1 VLDVA
6 GARASGASK
15 AIAVVGSVAPLRRIR
30 LCADDYGISTA
41 VNAGIRDLIL
51 RGRLNATSVMVVAPS
66 FGRAEALPLMM
77 LNVGATRVEIG
88 LHVTLTAPFRPLSAK
103 FAHRHGVFLP
113 LKDTIVSALL
123 HRLDRDALTAEVS
136 AQIKAFA
143 AAFGRLPEF
152 VDGHQHVH
160 MLPQVRDAFLAAVC
174 KSAPN
179 AWVRQCGRALPLL
192 KRFADRKGLFL
203 DLLSGSF
210 RKRAA
215 EYGVA
220 TNVAFAGTYDFDTET
235 PFASLFPTFLD
246 QLPDRSVVMCHPGF
260 VDTELKRLDPL
271 TGPREQEYA
280 FFVGDSFPRVLRAH
294 GVALA

>member
-6 GARASGASK
+6 GARAGGASK
-15 AIAVVGSVAPLRRIR
+15 AIAIVGSATALRRIR

-41 VNAGIRDLIL
+41 VSAGIRDLVL
-51 RGRLNATSVMVVAPS
+51 RGRLNATSVMVVAPT

-103 FAHRHGVFLP
+103 FANRHGVFLP
-113 LKDTIVSALL
+113 LKDTIVNALL
-123 HRLDRDALTAEVS
+123 RRFDSDALKAEVN
-136 AQIKAFA
+136 AQIVAFA
-143 AAFGRLPEF
+143 AAFGRLPDF

-160 MLPQVRDAFLAAVC
+160 LLPQIRDAVLGAVC

-179 AWVRQCGRALPLL
+179 AWVRQCGRALPWF

-203 DLLSGSF
+203 DLLSASF

-220 TNVAFAGTYDFDTET
+220 TNVAFAGTYDFDTVT

-246 QLPDRSVVMCHPGF
+246 QLPDRSLVMCHPGF

-271 TGPREQEYA
+271 TGPRELEYA
-280 FFVGDSFPRVLRAH
+280 FFVGDSFPRVLSAH